1 MACLLHILCMCSVR
15 LNPVVL
21 PDGTKLDFEVRFGD
35 HAVSE
40 RMPEPPA
47 TRMVQVNQINES
59 AS

>member
-1 MACLLHILCMCSVR
+1 MCSVR

-47 TRMVQVNQINES
+47 TRMVQVSQINES